1 MNLIKPVLAAPGDPV
16 PTPIGDLCSGGGLGP
31 FAEFLC
37 KLTPAPGNE
46 PNNAT
51 AAVGALA
58 FLISNIIAVFT
69 VVAGLVFIIQ
79 FLIGGF
85 NWLTSSGDKAK
96 LETAQQKLINS
107 VVGLVIVVSAY
118 ALVSLVGAIVGID
131 ILINDPGALVDRLR
145 P

>member
-1 MNLIKPVLAAPGDPV
+1 MAQPL
-16 PTPIGDLCSGGGLGP
+16 PTPIGELCGEGLGP
-31 FAEFLC
+31 FAQFFCNLP
-37 KLTPAPGNE
+37 TPNPSDPTGGNK
-46 PNNAT
+46 NNAVAT
-51 AAVGALA
+51 IAAFA
-58 FLISNIIAVFT
+58 FLMGNIIAVFT
-69 VVAGLVFIIQ
+69 VVAGLVFIVQ

-107 VVGLVIVVSAY
+107 VVGLAIVVSAY
-118 ALVSLVGAIVGID
+118 AIVSLVGAIVGID